1 MAFPEAWLNELMNR
15 NDIVSVVSEY
25 TRLSPKGGRLWGL
38 CPFHPE
44 RDASFTVSPDK
55 QVFHCFSCKA
65 GGSVIQFIMQAESL
79 GYADA
84 VRFLAQR
91 AGMDMPNEI
100 NDAKLRA
107 EKALRDRLYAANRD
121 AAMFYHKTL
130 LSDAGLAARQY
141 LLNRGIDGSTAVRFG
156 LGYSPNDW
164 DELFKHMTALG
175 YTRDELVSAGLCV
188 KGRKDETKTF
198 DFFHDR
204 LMFPV
209 ISASGRVLAFGGRII
224 GNGDGAKYMNTGDTL
239 IYNKRHN
246 IYAINLMKGRRL
258 DELIMVEGY
267 MDVISLHQ
275 AGIDNAVASLGT
287 ALTSQQV
294 RLMGRFA
301 KRVCYA
307 YDGDAAGQKAMLRG
321 VDIIARG
328 ELEPRVIVI
337 PGGQDP
343 DEFVRANG
351 AEAFLKLKD
360 NSLTAVMFKLET
372 MAGAVD
378 LNTADGRQKYAS
390 EACRL
395 LASLEPVERDRY
407 IKVVSE
413 RSGIA
418 PDVIRNQCGVDAEK
432 ADAVEAAAPN
442 RAAFDTVGYRKPQ
455 ILKKREKAEQLLLAC
470 MLVSRQDAAAIEQ
483 LDSFST
489 ELFSVPGAAKFAAA
503 LLEAYKSVE
512 KPDVRL
518 LLAELNGDESDAV
531 GAAAALSEDI
541 TAPVEAAADCINS
554 ILSDEYSE
562 RIRKLAELSEAET
575 DRAKRSALLH
585 EQMQLMLRLKQ
596 LRPSGS

>member
-1 MAFPEAWLNELMNR
+1 MAFPETWLNELMNR

-100 NDAKLRA
+100 NDAKLRE
-107 EKALRDRLYAANRD
+107 EKALRDRLYAANRE
-121 AAMFYHKTL
+121 AAMFYHQVL
-130 LSDAGLAARQY
+130 LSDAGLPARQY

-164 DELFKHMTALG
+164 DELFKHMTSAG
-175 YTRDELVSAGLCV
+175 YTRDELISAGLCV

-224 GNGDGAKYMNTGDTL
+224 GKGEGAKYMNTGDTL

-246 IYAINLMKGRRL
+246 IYAINLMKGRKL

-307 YDGDAAGQKAMLRG
+307 YDGDSAGQKAMLRG

-337 PGGQDP
+337 PGGLDP

-360 NSLTAVMFKLET
+360 ASLTAVMFKLET
-372 MAGAVD
+372 MANAVD

-390 EACRL
+390 DACRL

-413 RSGIA
+413 KSGIA
-418 PDVIRNQCGVDAEK
+418 REVIQSQCGVDAER
-432 ADAVEAAAPN
+432 AEDGIAP
-442 RAAFDTVGYRKPQ
+442 ATAKPAFDSVGYKKPQ
-455 ILKKREKAEQLLLAC
+455 MLKKREKAEQLLLAC

-483 LDSFST
+483 LENFST
-489 ELFSVPGAAKFAAA
+489 ELFSTPGTAKFAAM
-503 LLEAYKSVE
+503 LTEAYKTAE
-512 KPDVRL
+512 KPDIRL
-518 LLAELNGDESDAV
+518 LLAELNGDESEIA
-531 GAAAALSEDI
+531 GAAAALAEDI
-541 TAPVEAAADCINS
+541 TAPLESAADCINS
-554 ILSDEYSE
+554 ILYDKYSE
-562 RIRKLAELSEAET
+562 RIRQLAVLSEAEA
-575 DRAKRSALLH
+575 DKAKRAELLR
-585 EQMQLMLRLKQ
+585 EQMDLMLK
-596 LRPSGS
+596 LRKT

>member
-224 GNGDGAKYMNTGDTL
+224 GSGDGAKYMNTGDTL

-432 ADAVEAAAPN
+432 ADAVETAAPN

-455 ILKKREKAEQLLLAC
+455 TLKKREKAEQLLLAC

-483 LDSFST
+483 LESFST